1 MKFNIFF
8 VWLCLPLVAIGQNN
22 DSEMVRKIHDH
33 ILVKGQSYQWLTE
46 LCTKYPG
53 RLAGSATDHGA
64 SAYTL
69 GVLQDMGTDT
79 AWLQECQ
86 TLYWNRGDIEQVFE
100 ITADGDLSPL
110 SAISLGR
117 AGGTTDQ
124 GLTGQVIEVKSLD
137 ELDKITDEDVAGKI
151 VFFNRP
157 MDPSFVNTFRAY
169 GGAVDQR
176 VYGPNR
182 AQKKG
187 AVAALVR
194 SMTLKLDDEPHTGVT
209 VFDSGQVRIP
219 AFGLSTLDAEALS
232 KTLKERPVYV
242 YLNTNCREEG
252 MRPTYNVIGEIKG
265 SEFPEEIILV
275 GGHLDSW
282 DVGQGAHDD
291 GSGCVQAMEVV
302 STLLKIGYKPKRTI
316 RCVLF
321 ANEENG
327 LAGGLEYARV
337 AKEKGEF
344 HLAAIESD
352 AGGFTP
358 KGFSFEA
365 DTSVFST
372 YYRKVNEWLPT
383 FEGLGLQFEM
393 GGSGADISP
402 LKSHK
407 GLLIGLRPDS
417 QKYFD
422 YHHTKVDNIE
432 AVHERELKLGAAAM
446 ASLVYFIDQYGLK
459 DISQPTEKTENE

>member
-1 MKFNIFF
+1 MIFRILIF
-8 VWLCLPLVAIGQNN
+8 WAFLPLCMYGQ
-22 DSEMVRKIHDH
+22 DGDTERVRKIHEY

-46 LCTKYPG
+46 LCTRYPG
-53 RLAGSATDHGA
+53 RLAGSETDLGA
-64 SAYTL
+64 SAFTL
-69 GVLQDMGTDT
+69 SVLQEMGLDT
-79 AWLQECQ
+79 AWLQECETQ
-86 TLYWNRGDIEQVFE
+86 FWHRGDVEQVLQ
-100 ITADGDLSPL
+100 ILPDGDISPL
-110 SAISLGR
+110 KAISLGR
-117 AGGTTDQ
+117 AGSTPEQ
-124 GLTGQVIEVKSLD
+124 GLTAQVIEVLSLD
-137 ELDKITDEDVAGKI
+137 ELEKLPDEDVEGKI

-157 MDPSFVNTFRAY
+157 MDPSFINTFRAY

-187 AVAALVR
+187 AVGALVR
-194 SMTLKLDDEPHTGVT
+194 SMTLKLDDIPHTGVT
-209 VFDSGQVRIP
+209 VFDSGQVKIP
-219 AFGLSTLDAEALS
+219 AFGVSTLDADKLS
-232 KTLKERPVYV
+232 ASLKEAPVYV
-242 YLNTNCREEG
+242 FMNSNCRDEG
-252 MRPTYNVIGEIKG
+252 LRPTYNVIGEIKG
-265 SEFPEEIILV
+265 SEFPDEIILV

-291 GSGCVQAMEVV
+291 GSGCVQAMEVI
-302 STLLKIGYKPKRTI
+302 STIKKTGYIPKRTI

-327 LAGGLEYARV
+327 LAGGLEYARIS
-337 AKEKGEF
+337 KEKGEF

-365 DTSVFST
+365 DTSVFSM

-402 LKSHK
+402 LKSQK
-407 GLLIGLRPDS
+407 GLLVGLRPDS

-422 YHHTKVDNIE
+422 YHHTKTDNIE

-446 ASLVYFIDQYGLK
+446 AALVYFIDQYGLGNVVT
-459 DISQPTEKTENE
+459 PTEKTENE

>member
-1 MKFNIFF
+1 MQFYRLAFLLLFPF
-8 VWLCLPLVAIGQNN
+8 VSIAQNN
-22 DSEMVRKIHDH
+22 DAEMVRKIHEH
-33 ILVKGQSYQWLTE
+33 ILSKGMCYEWLTN
-46 LCTKYPG
+46 LCTQYPG
-53 RLAGSATDHGA
+53 RLAGSAADFGA
-64 SAYTL
+64 ANYTKS
-69 GVLQDMGTDT
+69 VLETLLPDT
-79 AWLQECQ
+79 VYLQECQ
-86 TLYWNRGDIEQVFE
+86 TLYWERGDTGQIFRVLP
-100 ITADGDLSPL
+100 DGDLSPIMGL
-110 SAISLGR
+110 SLGR
-117 AGGTTDQ
+117 AGA
-124 GLTGQVIEVKSLD
+124 TGPNGITAQVIEVKSLD
-137 ELDKITDEDVAGKI
+137 ELERLPDEEVAGKI

-187 AVAALVR
+187 AAGALVR
-194 SMTLKLDDEPHTGVT
+194 SMTLRIDNVPHTGVT
-209 VFDSGQVRIP
+209 VFDSGQIKIP
-219 AFGLSTLDAEALS
+219 AFAISTKDAEQLS
-232 KTLKERPVYV
+232 KALTEAPVYV
-242 YLNTNCREEG
+242 YMNSNCKDVG
-252 MRPTYNVIGEIKG
+252 LKPTYNVIAEIKG
-265 SEFPEEIILV
+265 SEFPDEILLV

-291 GSGCVQAMEVV
+291 GSGCVQAMEVI
-302 STLLKIGYKPKRTI
+302 STLQKMNYKPKRTI

-337 AKEKGEF
+337 SKEKGEF
-344 HLAAIESD
+344 HLAALESD

-365 DTSVFST
+365 DTSVFKK
-372 YYRKVNEWLPT
+372 YYKAISQFLPT
-383 FEGLGLQFEM
+383 FEGYGLYFEM

-402 LKSHK
+402 LKSQK

-417 QKYFD
+417 QRYFD
-422 YHHTKVDNIE
+422 YHHTTIDTID

-446 ASLVYFIDQYGLK
+446 TSLIYFLDTYGLG
-459 DISQPTEKTENE
+459 SSTTQNTESGTH

>member
-1 MKFNIFF
+1 
-8 VWLCLPLVAIGQNN
+8 
-22 DSEMVRKIHDH
+22 MVRKIHDH

-46 LCTKYPG
+46 LCTQYPG
-53 RLAGSATDHGA
+53 RLAGSASDLGA
-64 SAYTL
+64 SSYTL
-69 GVLQDMGTDT
+69 GVLQGLGTDT

-100 ITADGDLSPL
+100 ITAEGDLSPL

-117 AGGTTDQ
+117 AGGTTEQ

-137 ELDKITDEDVAGKI
+137 ELEKLPDEDVARKI

-209 VFDSGQVRIP
+209 VFDSGQVKIP

-232 KTLKERPVYV
+232 KSLKERPVYV

-265 SEFPEEIILV
+265 SEFPDEIILV

-302 STLLKIGYKPKRTI
+302 STLQKIGYTPKRTI

-446 ASLVYFIDQYGLK
+446 TSLVYFIDQYGLR
-459 DISQPTEKTENE
+459 DITQPAENTENE